1 MAIGMFGG
9 TFDPVH
15 MGHLRVAEEVRE
27 AYSMEKV
34 YFVPARVQP
43 FKQSGRGATAEERV
57 RMLEM
62 ATRGN
67 SFFRTS
73 PVEIR
78 RGGVSYSIDTVK
90 HFARRFGDIYF
101 VMGMDA
107 FSDIGLWKA
116 YRELFLYA
124 DFVVM
129 VRPGIRPSGLPTGLS
144 TETRQL
150 DASTFEHASGKKIYF
165 HHITQLD
172 ISSTRIRELA
182 RMGKSIKYLVP
193 HPVERYII
201 KKGLYRN

>member
-1 MAIGMFGG
+1 MAIGVFGG

-27 AYSMEKV
+27 AFSMERV
-34 YFVPARVQP
+34 YFVPARIQP
-43 FKQSGRGATAEERV
+43 FKRPGRGATADERV

-62 ATRGN
+62 AMRGN

-73 PVEIR
+73 SVEIR

-90 HFARRFGDIYF
+90 HFARRFGEIYF
-101 VMGMDA
+101 LMGMDA

-116 YRELFLYA
+116 HQELFLYA

-129 VRPGIRPSGLPTGLS
+129 VRPGNRLSGLPENLLGKM
-144 TETRQL
+144 RQL

-172 ISSTRIRELA
+172 ISSTRIRGLA
-182 RMGKSIKYLVP
+182 RMGKSIRYLVP

>member
-1 MAIGMFGG
+1 MAIGVFGG

-27 AYSMEKV
+27 AFSMERV
-34 YFVPARVQP
+34 YFVPARIQP
-43 FKQSGRGATAEERV
+43 FKQPGRGAAADERV
-57 RMLEM
+57 HMLEM
-62 ATRGN
+62 AMRGN

-90 HFARRFGDIYF
+90 HFARRFGEIYF
-101 VMGMDA
+101 LVGIDA

-116 YRELFLYA
+116 YEELFLYA
-124 DFVVM
+124 NFVVM
-129 VRPGIRPSGLPTGLS
+129 VRPGTKLSGLPRSLLG
-144 TETRQL
+144 ETRQL
-150 DASTFEHASGKKIYF
+150 DASTFEHASGKKIYL

-182 RMGKSIKYLVP
+182 STGKSIKYLVP

-201 KKGLYRN
+201 EKGLYRN

>member
-1 MAIGMFGG
+1 M
-9 TFDPVH
+9 
-15 MGHLRVAEEVRE
+15 RWRC
-27 AYSMEKV
+27 
-34 YFVPARVQP
+34 
-43 FKQSGRGATAEERV
+43 GATV
-57 RMLEM
+57 
-62 ATRGN
+62 
-67 SFFRTS
+67 FFGRP

-90 HFARRFGDIYF
+90 HFARRFGEIYF
-101 VMGMDA
+101 LMGMDA

-116 YRELFLYA
+116 HQELFSYA

-129 VRPGIRPSGLPTGLS
+129 VRPGMRLSGLPTSLLG
-144 TETRQL
+144 ETRQL

-172 ISSTRIRELA
+172 ISSTRIRGLA
-182 RMGKSIKYLVP
+182 RMGKSIRYLVP